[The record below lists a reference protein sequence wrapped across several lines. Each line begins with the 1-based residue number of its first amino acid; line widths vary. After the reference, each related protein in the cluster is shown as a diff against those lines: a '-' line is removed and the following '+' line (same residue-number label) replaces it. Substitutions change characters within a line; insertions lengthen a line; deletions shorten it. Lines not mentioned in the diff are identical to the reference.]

1 MKLPP
6 NTTEKPPLSSQEI
19 IDDLQKK
26 LAEKEKKEAHYLNVI
41 KAKELELKLLH
52 EKFRLEMARRY
63 GPKSEQ
69 LSEDER
75 KQLSLFDEDGDINQ
89 SEQDAIKD
97 DEIEITVPAHTRKRK
112 VGKKSFPDHLPRID
126 VIHDL
131 VEEDKICHCGE
142 CLKSIGEDITEQ
154 LDIIP
159 MQVKVIRHIEK
170 KYACSKFEE
179 HGVVQAKK
187 PVSILGKSR
196 GTAKSVA
203 HVAVMKYQH
212 HLPLYRQE
220 QMFKQLDIHLPRK
233 TLCHWLIKASRGLE
247 SFFEVF
253 QQHLLQ
259 CNYLQADETP
269 MKMLKPPEPGKNIK
283 QGYIWV
289 YRGKIKGHTIALVQ
303 AKWSRAST
311 HLLTQLDTFEGVIQS
326 DGYIAYEIL
335 AKANPNIHLVSC
347 LAHIRRKFYEL
358 VQLQKKSKQ
367 KQKNKVGKAQQ
378 ALSMI
383 EKLYKADHLA
393 AKQSLNTEQRL
404 ALRTEYNLEENLKA
418 FQAWCEKS
426 INQVPPKSGIGKAIA
441 YAVRFL
447 PKLKLCITRGDI
459 ELDNNLAE
467 NLVRPIALGRKNF
480 LFLGAESGMQAA
492 STFYSLV
499 QTCKANQMN
508 AFEYLSYLISTIT
521 RHDSTEEL
529 NKLMPFHSEMVE
541 KFQLKKSS

>member
-6 NTTEKPPLSSQEI
+6 NTAENSSLSSEEI
-19 IDDLQKK
+19 ISSLHKK
-26 LAEKEKKEAHYLNVI
+26 LAEKDKQLAEKNI
-41 KAKELELKLLH
+41 ELKLLY

-63 GPKSEQ
+63 GPRSEQ

-89 SEQDAIKD
+89 SEQEAIEE
-97 DEIEITVPAHTRKRK
+97 DEAEITVPAHTRKKK

-126 VIHDL
+126 VVHDL
-131 VEEDKICHCGE
+131 AEEEKVCHCGE
-142 CLKSIGEDITEQ
+142 CLKSIGEAVTEQ

-159 MQVKVIRHIEK
+159 MQLKVIRHIEK

-187 PVSILGKSR
+187 PSSILGKSR
-196 GTAKSVA
+196 GTAKGVA

-220 QMFKQLDIHLPRK
+220 QMFKQLDIQLPRK
-233 TLCHWLIKASRGLE
+233 TLCHWLIKASQGLE
-247 SFFEVF
+247 SFFDIF

-283 QGYIWV
+283 QGYTWV

-311 HLLTQLDTFEGVIQS
+311 HLLTQLKDFEGVIQS
-326 DGYIAYEIL
+326 DGYIAYDLLE
-335 AKANPNIHLVSC
+335 KANQNIHLVSC

-358 VQLQKKSKQ
+358 VQLQKKS

-393 AKQSLNTEQRL
+393 AKQLLNSDQRL
-404 ALRTEYNLEENLKA
+404 ALRTEYKLEENLKA
-418 FQAWCEKS
+418 LQAWCEKS

-441 YAVRFL
+441 YAIRFL

-480 LFLGAESGMQAA
+480 LFLGAESGMIAA
-492 STFYSLV
+492 STFYSLI
-499 QTCKANQMN
+499 QTCKANEMN
-508 AFEYLSYLISTIT
+508 AFEYLSYLLTTIT
-521 RHDSTEEL
+521 RHSSIEQL

-541 KFQLKKSS
+541 KFQLKKSN